1 MDNGDQQAR
10 HEPWRPIP
18 RKNAPTATAASQVE
32 PATLRIP
39 SATADPSSHLPS
51 QPNDPAG
58 SEPKL
63 RLLPFGEARKKL
75 KYALGF
81 AKGQTVEGWLESKVA
96 DCGEETRAHWKGYL
110 KKMLKLI
117 YKGFRAAYDH
127 LCEHPPTIQR
137 ITAENANETGVY
149 KFNES
154 PHMLD
159 YMVKKHLG
167 EKEDPTAVCPAELA
181 DLASKR
187 RWDPRGKVGRTTRSV
202 EIRVAEQL
210 GELRD
215 MGLEASACASM
226 ILLSKQ
232 IDEMLDLPQ
241 FDFLLKALV
250 ELVKSNSIP
259 KIACH
264 KDKQALAL
272 RILKDEFFELVVM
285 SASFGYTYAGGEV
298 IFAVP
303 SAELEKLFEPSTYS
317 PNIVERLKNTVSID
331 LFRTWKTFS
340 SSIDAMLSEDSIPTE
355 TQAVIRNNFDGE
367 ENRTFVQNYLQ
378 RLVRLKTRTRSL
390 VPWMQSRFLSPLE

>member
-1 MDNGDQQAR
+1 MDHGDQQAG
-10 HEPWRPIP
+10 HEPWRRIP
-18 RKNAPTATAASQVE
+18 RKSQSAPHNAPTATAASQVE

-39 SATADPSSHLPS
+39 SATADPSSPLPS

-58 SEPKL
+58 SEPK
-63 RLLPFGEARKKL
+63 E
-75 KYALGF
+75 
-81 AKGQTVEGWLESKVA
+81 
-96 DCGEETRAHWKGYL
+96 
-110 KKMLKLI
+110 
-117 YKGFRAAYDH
+117 
-127 LCEHPPTIQR
+127 
-137 ITAENANETGVY
+137 
-149 KFNES
+149 
-154 PHMLD
+154 
-159 YMVKKHLG
+159 
-167 EKEDPTAVCPAELA
+167 
-181 DLASKR
+181 
-187 RWDPRGKVGRTTRSV
+187 
-202 EIRVAEQL
+202 
-210 GELRD
+210 
-215 MGLEASACASM
+215 
-226 ILLSKQ
+226 
-232 IDEMLDLPQ
+232 
-241 FDFLLKALV
+241 LV
-250 ELVKSNSIP
+250 ESNSIP

-272 RILKDEFFELVVM
+272 RILKEEFVELVVM